1 MIRDKDRGVEQEK
14 ELVWIIA
21 KQKHRINKL
30 VIIVLLINKI
40 NYEEQD
46 LLNLFLTE
54 ILLLII
60 MMISKTYLRKARG
73 KVLWVAKL
81 NKKSQIYLLNNKK

>member
-1 MIRDKDRGVEQEK
+1 MIQDKFRGVDQEK

-21 KQKHRINKL
+21 KLKHQISKL
-30 VIIVLLINKI
+30 VIIVLIIIKI

-46 LLNLFLTE
+46 LPNLILTE

-60 MMISKTYLRKARG
+60 MMISKTYT
-73 KVLWVAKL
+73 
-81 NKKSQIYLLNNKK
+81 

>member
-1 MIRDKDRGVEQEK
+1 LIQDKFRGVDQEK

-21 KQKHRINKL
+21 KLKHQISKL
-30 VIIVLLINKI
+30 VIIVLIIIKI

-46 LLNLFLTE
+46 LPNLILTE

-60 MMISKTYLRKARG
+60 MMISK
-73 KVLWVAKL
+73 
-81 NKKSQIYLLNNKK
+81 IYI

>member
-46 LLNLFLTE
+46 LLSLFLTE

-60 MMISKTYLRKARG
+60 MMISKTYT
-73 KVLWVAKL
+73 
-81 NKKSQIYLLNNKK
+81 

>member
-1 MIRDKDRGVEQEK
+1 MIQDKFRGVDQEK

-21 KQKHRINKL
+21 KLKHQISKL
-30 VIIVLLINKI
+30 VIIVLIIIKI

-46 LLNLFLTE
+46 LPNLILTE

-60 MMISKTYLRKARG
+60 MMISK
-73 KVLWVAKL
+73 
-81 NKKSQIYLLNNKK
+81 IYI